1 MPSLPIEVVLIILS
15 FGTQIRLRN
24 GKLMDQLQITDEHS
38 RLLSRIPQII
48 PTIAKIRHGR
58 LVNFVCGVRL
68 TPYLRI
74 EKVWYLD
81 ADMYWWTLK
90 RSWPE
95 SWETRPVTL
104 AIHDLL

>member
-1 MPSLPIEVVLIILS
+1 MSSLPIEVVLIILS
-15 FGTQIRLRN
+15 FGTQIRMRN
-24 GKLMDQLQITDEHS
+24 GKLMNQLQITDEHS
-38 RLLSRIPQII
+38 RLLSNIPQII

-90 RSWPE
+90 QCWP
-95 SWETRPVTL
+95 ETRPVTL